1 VHVELLLMLSHF
13 LLIHRVLMNCVQT
26 IDNDVAMLDRS
37 FGFETSVEA
46 AQHAI
51 RAAVTEASCNL
62 PNGIGIVKVCMTNI
76 ILCCII
82 IVHMYCS
89 ERRCY
94 MSHIYVA
101 LCSSYC

>member
-1 VHVELLLMLSHF
+1 MLTQCLLLH
-13 LLIHRVLMNCVQT
+13 HVLVNCVQT

-62 PNGIGIVKVCMTNI
+62 PNGIGIVKVGTT
-76 ILCCII
+76 
-82 IVHMYCS
+82 
-89 ERRCY
+89 
-94 MSHIYVA
+94 
-101 LCSSYC
+101 